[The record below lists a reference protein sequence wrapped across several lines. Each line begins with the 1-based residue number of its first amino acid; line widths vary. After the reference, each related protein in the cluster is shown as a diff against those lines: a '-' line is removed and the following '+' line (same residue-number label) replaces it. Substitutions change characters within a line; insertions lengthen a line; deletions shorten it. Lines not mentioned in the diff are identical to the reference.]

1 MAVLTQNAELK
12 ENRTEEAPATTLLAS
27 CIPSSTF
34 KYYIHDSVAT
44 LRFQLIGDLRDGN
57 VTELN
62 GSWETAQTTLRFR
75 RLVLDLCGLNSTDE
89 HGRRWLLK
97 MKDVGAAFLPEEYL
111 EVGTATTR
119 TIRADGLKPSMVGRM
134 LGIFKPRP

>member
-1 MAVLTQNAELK
+1 MAVLTQNIDLQEKRA
-12 ENRTEEAPATTLLAS
+12 EEAPAKPLAG

-34 KYYIHDSVAT
+34 KYYIHDSVST

-62 GSWETAQTTLRFR
+62 GSWETAQTTLRLR
-75 RLVLDLCGLNSTDE
+75 PLILDLCGLNSTDE

-97 MKDVGAAFLPEEYL
+97 MKDLGAAFLPDEYF
-111 EVGTATTR
+111 EAGTAAPTA
-119 TIRADGLKPSMVGRM
+119 IQANGLKPSLVGRM
-134 LGIFKPRP
+134 LTIFKPKP